1 MKKIMKQIYA
11 RMWLAWRLLRL
22 HFVRIPESE
31 GGKSQEHVIRRD
43 SKKIRTDLACCYDTR
58 MNWLHPRRTSQV
70 L

>member
-11 RMWLAWRLLRL
+11 RMWLAWTPAASLCADAGIGRRK
-22 HFVRIPESE
+22 VA
-31 GGKSQEHVIRRD
+31 GAVIRRD
-43 SKKIRTDLACCYDTR
+43 SKKIRTDLVCCYDTR

>member
-31 GGKSQEHVIRRD
+31 DGKSQEQCYSLLLVI
-43 SKKIRTDLACCYDTR
+43 LFGF
-58 MNWLHPRRTSQV
+58 L
-70 L
+70 

>member
-22 HFVRIPESE
+22 HFVRMPES
-31 GGKSQEHVIRRD
+31 GRWKVAGAVIRRD

>member
-22 HFVRIPESE
+22 HFAGIGRWKVA
-31 GGKSQEHVIRRD
+31 GAVIRRD